1 MYEVVVFIT
10 RIIIVVARLE
20 RRGGVPYLLL
30 TASSFL
36 YIFILHY
43 CSSYWGKN
51 VHLGEFRIF
60 QKKKTWRAN
69 EG

>member
-30 TASSFL
+30 TASSFF

-43 CSSYWGKN
+43 CSSYWEKN
-51 VHLGEFRIF
+51 VHLGEFRF
-60 QKKKTWRAN
+60 FLKKKTWGAI